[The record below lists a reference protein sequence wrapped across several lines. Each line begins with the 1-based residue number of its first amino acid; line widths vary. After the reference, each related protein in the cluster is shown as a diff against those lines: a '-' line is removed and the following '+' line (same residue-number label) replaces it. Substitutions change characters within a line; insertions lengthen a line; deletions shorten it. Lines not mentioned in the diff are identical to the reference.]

1 MTSASA
7 TISRT
12 ESIVKHKRKKP
23 GPSAWLVFTISI
35 VVVLA
40 WLFPLWMAI
49 VNAFKTPEDFLQSGP
64 LSLPKSMDLS
74 SISKFW
80 TDVDYTRKLLN
91 SITVSF
97 FVALIGVT
105 LSFLSAYAI
114 GIGKVRGRFAILAIF
129 MVAFTIPQEAM
140 IYPMYSM
147 AKQFNLYDNLWSVII
162 IFSVIQS
169 AFGTYMLSAVLADF
183 PAEIVEAAHIDGAGS
198 FRTMWNVVLPIVRP
212 TMTVLAT
219 FFFIWTWN
227 EFLIPLVLLPSNDN
241 QTVALAMAVTT
252 GQYTSDPTT
261 RAAAALVGLLP
272 SLGFFLIFQRTLM
285 RGVTLGAIK

>member
-1 MTSASA
+1 MTSVPVDSEF
-7 TISRT
+7 IRT
-12 ESIVKHKRKKP
+12 PKKNRRKRP
-23 GPSAWLVFTISI
+23 GPSAWLVFIVAVI
-35 VVVLA
+35 VVLS

-49 VNAFKTPEDFLQSGP
+49 VNAFKTPEDFLQNGS
-64 LSLPKSMDLS
+64 LSFPKSIDFS

-80 TDVDYTRKLLN
+80 SDVDYSRKLWN
-91 SITVSF
+91 SIEVSL
-97 FVALIGVT
+97 FVAVIGVT

-114 GIGKVRGRFAILAIF
+114 GIGKVRGRFAILAMF

-140 IYPMYSM
+140 VYPMYSM

-162 IFSVIQS
+162 IFAVIQS
-169 AFGTYMLSAVLADF
+169 AFGTYMLSSVLADF
-183 PAEIVEAAHIDGAGS
+183 PSEIIEAAHIDGAGS

-261 RAAAALVGLLP
+261 RASAALVGLLP

>member
-7 TISRT
+7 TISPT